1 MKIDRI
7 LLKFAEIQVLV
18 LKIFFIDFS
27 MIQTI
32 KNGEK
37 KIFKKKNEKNQKK
50 QSKFIDSNHLHQ

>member
-37 KIFKKKNEKNQKK
+37 KNI
-50 QSKFIDSNHLHQ
+50 